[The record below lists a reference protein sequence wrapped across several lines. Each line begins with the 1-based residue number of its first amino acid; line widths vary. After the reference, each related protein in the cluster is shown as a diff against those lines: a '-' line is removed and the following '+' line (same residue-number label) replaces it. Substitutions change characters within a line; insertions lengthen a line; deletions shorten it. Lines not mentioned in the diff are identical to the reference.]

1 MLFRIRLAGLV
12 ETGVDLS
19 DLAIVRWDRAR
30 TNPGGEIV
38 AVAIAA
44 AVAPE
49 GTEVLVLI
57 VESGLPPI
65 GKSGSRLCFIRF
77 EENCLLSSSSFTCF
91 ISGCVPLPPPFPS
104 DSGAVDAGACVL
116 PDKFSELCERRGEI
130 GCSWKRPGSGAIMA
144 RPFDE
149 DSAEPEDDGLENW

>member
-12 ETGVDLS
+12 ETGLDLS
-19 DLAIVRWDRAR
+19 DLAIVFWERAR
-30 TNPGGEIV
+30 TNPGGETA
-38 AVAIAA
+38 AVAAAA
-44 AVAPE
+44 AVVPE

-77 EENCLLSSSSFTCF
+77 GAENCLLSSSSFTCF
-91 ISGCVPLPPPFPS
+91 ISGCVPLLPPFPS

-130 GCSWKRPGSGAIMA
+130 GCS
-144 RPFDE
+144 
-149 DSAEPEDDGLENW
+149 